1 MKQFTLLL
9 FFLTLLSCNSQ
20 TQNSS
25 QQHALVVI
33 DEANFFTRSQTD
45 SISKIILDFEK
56 QTTNQICVYI
66 KDSIPNQEN
75 ILAYATKLANNLGVG
90 QAEKNNG
97 LLLLISKGDRQVA
110 IATGIE
116 TEKVITDIICYD
128 LIENILVPS
137 FKEERYF
144 EGLLQVLDSVKV
156 KWVNP

>member
-9 FFLTLLSCNSQ
+9 FFLALLSCKSQ

-33 DEANFFTRSQTD
+33 DEANFFTQSQTD

-75 ILAYATKLANNLGVG
+75 TLTYATKLANNLGVG

-97 LLLLISKGDRQVA
+97 LLLLISKHDRQIA
-110 IATGIE
+110 IATGTE

-144 EGLLQVLDSVKV
+144 EGVLQVLDSVKV